1 MPKINRITKNLIKK
15 YNENDTKN
23 KMTYKNKM
31 KKIIAKF
38 GGICMTNS
46 LNINKVKEI
55 VQQNKSRKIVVV
67 SAPGQLDNEEKITD
81 LLYECCKQ
89 INNEKEFDKTFKKIE
104 NRFNEIIEYFN
115 IKNFE
120 NILYE
125 IKNQIK
131 SNKNKDF
138 SLSHGELLTAKISSE
153 ILHFDFVD
161 ASEIIK
167 FKANEELDFNLTYK
181 LIEKH
186 LSNLGK
192 GVVVPGFY
200 GQNPNGE
207 ILTFSR
213 GGSDY
218 TASLIASGVNADV
231 YENWKDVDGVMSCD
245 PKIINTN
252 YKIKEITYKE
262 LRQMSYMGSK
272 ILHPDTV
279 LPADEKNI
287 PIIIRNLFEP
297 QKQGTKITNKTS
309 LKNSNRI
316 KEIKGKKNQV
326 FIKIKK
332 IMEYDEINFF
342 YKLFK
347 FLNSLEIKSAHFI
360 SGVDNFILSLNEAEI
375 NKNEVIFLKKIEDL
389 NIKTISIEKEV
400 AIITIVGND
409 IIFKNNIF
417 KKIYHSLQKNDIQI
431 FFCKIDAFGS
441 NIMLGIKEN
450 GFKSAIII
458 LNNLLFNNKIN

>member
-1 MPKINRITKNLIKK
+1 MR
-15 YNENDTKN
+15 
-23 KMTYKNKM
+23 
-31 KKIIAKF
+31 KIIAKF
-38 GGICMTNS
+38 GGICMADS
-46 LNINKVKEI
+46 LNINKVKDI
-55 VQQNKSRKIVVV
+55 VQKNKNRKIIVV
-67 SAPGQLDNEEKITD
+67 SAPGQLYGEEKITD
-81 LLYECCKQ
+81 LLYECCIQ
-89 INNEKEFDKTFKKIE
+89 IKNEKKFDETFKKIE
-104 NRFNEIIEYFN
+104 NRFNEILEFFN

-120 NILYE
+120 KILYE
-125 IKNQIK
+125 MKNQIK

-138 SLSHGELLTAKISSE
+138 SVSRGEFLTAKILGE
-153 ILHFDFVD
+153 ILNFDFID

-186 LSNLGK
+186 LSNLKK

-200 GQNPNGE
+200 GQKPNGE

-218 TASLIASGVNADV
+218 TASLIASGVNADI

-245 PKIINTN
+245 PKIINTH

-287 PIIIRNLFEP
+287 PIIIRNIFEP
-297 QKQGTKITNKTS
+297 KKQGTKITNKTS

-316 KEIKGKKNQV
+316 KAITSKKGQV
-326 FIKIKK
+326 FIKIRK

-342 YKLFK
+342 CKLFK
-347 FLNSLEIKSAHFI
+347 LLNMLKVKSAQF
-360 SGVDNFILSLNEAEI
+360 SSNVDNFILSLNETEF
-375 NKNEVIFLKKIEDL
+375 NQNENIFLNEIKSF
-389 NIKTISIEKEV
+389 NIKTISIEEDM
-400 AIITIVGND
+400 ALITIIGNK

-417 KKIYHSLQKNDIQI
+417 KKIYNALQENDIQI
-431 FFCKIDAFGS
+431 SFLKVDAFGF
-441 NIMLGIKEN
+441 NIMLGVKEK
-450 GFKSAIII
+450 GFKNAIII
-458 LNNLLFNNKIN
+458 LNNLLFNNKKS